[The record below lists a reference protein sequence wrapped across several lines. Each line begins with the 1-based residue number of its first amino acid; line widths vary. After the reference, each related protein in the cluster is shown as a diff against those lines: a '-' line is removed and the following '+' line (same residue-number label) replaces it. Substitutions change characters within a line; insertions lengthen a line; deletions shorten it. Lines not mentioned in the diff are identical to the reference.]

1 MKVVLLQD
9 VRALGL
15 KGDVV
20 EVSAGYARN
29 KILPQKLGLEATPKV
44 LNDLKLREQYL
55 EKVAKEQLE
64 ASKVLA
70 AKLENQEI
78 TLSIKTGEG
87 GKTFGSVSTK
97 EIAVAVKDQLGIE
110 IDKKKMVLTEAIK
123 SLGVTEVPMKLHPE
137 VTATLRVKVIEK

>member
-137 VTATLRVKVIEK
+137 VIATLRVKVIEK